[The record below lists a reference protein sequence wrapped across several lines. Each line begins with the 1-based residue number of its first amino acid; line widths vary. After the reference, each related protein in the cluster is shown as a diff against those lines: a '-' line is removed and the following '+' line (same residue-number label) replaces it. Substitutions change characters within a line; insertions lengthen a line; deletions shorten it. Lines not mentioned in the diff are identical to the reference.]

1 MYWTRSFSQIPS
13 LLQSSAFTT
22 FQMIPATPSTRFL
35 RLYCRATQQSHLGR
49 DREPKQGLP
58 PCSMWP
64 QDSRVLAPRFPQPSN
79 SQPVPPSRTP
89 DLFRAMS
96 LSLTLHFCQI
106 KKKKKMDFRKQTIQ
120 RLFQQ
125 RERDV
130 AIGRTRAPDSKI

>member
-1 MYWTRSFSQIPS
+1 MLIVTVHWTRYFSQIPS

-22 FQMIPATPSTRFL
+22 FQMIPVTLSTRFL
-35 RLYCRATQQSHLGR
+35 RLYCRATQQSHLSS

-79 SQPVPPSRTP
+79 SQPVPHSRTP

-96 LSLTLHFCQI
+96 LSLTLHFCQ
-106 KKKKKMDFRKQTIQ
+106 KKKKGLQEAD
-120 RLFQQ
+120 
-125 RERDV
+125 
-130 AIGRTRAPDSKI
+130 DSKTIPTARKRCCNRENKSS